1 MIGRI
6 VYRIFMMLGRMQ
18 SDIYEFQS
26 DLRSEVY
33 DHDDER
39 AQKKMDKFKKSILRM
54 KEDAND

>member
-1 MIGRI
+1 MVQTSKDG
-6 VYRIFMMLGRMQ
+6 
-18 SDIYEFQS
+18 

>member
-1 MIGRI
+1 MVQTSKDGD
-6 VYRIFMMLGRMQ
+6 MQ

-39 AQKKMDKFKKSILRM
+39 VQKKMDKFKKSILRM
-54 KEDAND
+54 KEDVND